1 VLGRYK
7 KHRFSI
13 RQVQEKTMLN
23 IRQNLLETLKE
34 NGKPDRLVKQ
44 FEGTVLLP
52 GDPVNFYVRGERMPG
67 MAPNLPKRGRIH
79 QRRNRP
85 IQQRGLRRVADP
97 VVNSNSKEQAPFW
110 GACFFDGHLAAA
122 RQIRP

>member
-34 NGKPDRLVKQ
+34 NGKPT
-44 FEGTVLLP
+44 G
-52 GDPVNFYVRGERMPG
+52 
-67 MAPNLPKRGRIH
+67 
-79 QRRNRP
+79 
-85 IQQRGLRRVADP
+85 
-97 VVNSNSKEQAPFW
+97 W
-110 GACFFDGHLAAA
+110 
-122 RQIRP
+122 